1 MYGSMLA
8 RFAGSTTHERNKRLQ
23 IRTRECS
30 LRASSRGLGGGG
42 GGEKELL
49 LSSSPPP
56 SRQESLLVG
65 YRECNLF
72 ALLNSTTILNWTVI
86 MTSTPLVYTQT
97 VHLRTALTCHVLS
110 AYVLAPG
117 FKPFTVRL
125 FSWLR
130 CLR

>member
-1 MYGSMLA
+1 MVACWHVLPVLLPMRG
-8 RFAGSTTHERNKRLQ
+8 
-23 IRTRECS
+23 IRDCKSEPVNVACEQA
-30 LRASSRGLGGGG
+30 LGVWGGGVG

-65 YRECNLF
+65 YRECNIF
-72 ALLNSTTILNWTVI
+72 TLLNSTTILNWTVI